1 MGDTYV
7 ETLISQ
13 HGAGTLF
20 NTFTTAKRVIN
31 DQAVLSYPRGY
42 WAPGRMARVSARGA
56 ISNIVATPGT
66 IQFLLKLGTVAAPV
80 TVFDSGQIQLNATAH
95 TTLPF
100 ALDVTLRADTEG
112 SGTNAK
118 LFGHGEVCGIMF
130 TLTAGQT
137 DSAQGHQVIRV
148 PQTAPVLGAG
158 FDSTVV
164 TDLDL
169 WAGFSISNAGNGIR
183 IDQYWSEDLGLS

>member
-42 WAPGRMARVSARGA
+42 WAPGRMARINVRGA
-56 ISNIVATPGT
+56 LSNIVTTPGT
-66 IQFLLKLGTVAAPV
+66 VQFLLKLGTVASPI
-80 TVFDSGQIQLNATAH
+80 TVFDSGVVQLNATAH

-100 ALDVTLRADTEG
+100 GLEVTLRSDTEG
-112 SGTNAK
+112 SSTNAK
-118 LFGHGEVCGIMF
+118 LFGHGEVSGIMF
-130 TLTAGQT
+130 TITAGQV
-137 DSAQGHQVIRV
+137 DSVQGHQIIRV

-164 TDLDL
+164 TDLDF
-169 WAGFSISNAGNGIR
+169 WMGFSISNAGNGVR
-183 IDQYWSEDLGLS
+183 IDQYWSEDLGIS